1 MPAFFF
7 SLFIVPKIE
16 AAVLCKG
23 TMITKDIRKH
33 ERINQT
39 QIFQQSYVYDS
50 IFLCSVLLYFVCHV
64 CRCLVVFI
72 VLLVLELHCSSE
84 TRYL

>member
-16 AAVLCKG
+16 AAVVCKG
-23 TMITKDIRKH
+23 TMITKDITKH

-50 IFLCSVLLYFVCHV
+50 IFLHVQCLALFCLPCLSLFSSVYCFTC
-64 CRCLVVFI
+64 
-72 VLLVLELHCSSE
+72 
-84 TRYL
+84 T